1 MKSRLNEIDHLR
13 EKLKE
18 ANDKN
23 RTAELV
29 QSLITGSQQEAD
41 ELLKE
46 ARSTVE
52 LVTMVTTLKR
62 ELRNCNAKRVQ
73 MRSNAEEL
81 AKELKIC
88 KEEKLYVFHNIFR
101 LLKYV
106 NFNHVV
112 H

>member
-29 QSLITGSQQEAD
+29 QALITGSQQEAE

-46 ARSTVE
+46 GRSTVE

-62 ELRNCNAKRVQ
+62 ELRNCNAKRAQ

-81 AKELKIC
+81 AKQLKLC
-88 KEEKLYVFHNIFR
+88 KDEKLYAPQYHISFSEF
-101 LLKYV
+101 
-106 NFNHVV
+106 
-112 H
+112 